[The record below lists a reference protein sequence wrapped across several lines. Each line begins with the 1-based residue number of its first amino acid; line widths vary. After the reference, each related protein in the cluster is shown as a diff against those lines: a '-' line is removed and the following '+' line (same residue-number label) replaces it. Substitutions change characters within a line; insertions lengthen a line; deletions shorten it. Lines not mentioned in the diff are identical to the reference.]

1 MEQARKNLK
10 TSSIIVLVLAGLSL
24 INILFELF
32 FGEFSKALSG
42 VTIPE
47 GAPEN
52 IVLIA
57 QIFVLAVSLL
67 ILLPQVYI
75 GIKGLK
81 IAKKPD
87 SSRGHIIWGIILLVF
102 TAFGL
107 FSPFVALIQ
116 KNGEAFDNISE
127 LCSIAVDVFILF
139 EYVKFARDVRK
150 NLN

>member
-102 TAFGL
+102 TSFGL
-107 FSPFVALIQ
+107 ISPFVALIQ

>member
-42 VTIPE
+42 ATIPE

-107 FSPFVALIQ
+107 ISPFVALIQ